1 MSWESAGAALIG
13 GLFSGGGQYAANRET
28 ARSTAQQM
36 AFQERMSNTA
46 HQRQVADLKAAGL
59 NPILSAKLG
68 GASSPAGASYTAQNV
83 GSAAVQGYKDVSSA
97 QQMQTST
104 SIEQRTLDMLKRE
117 NVSMPEIQ
125 YTVKNIFGS
134 KALRTIEAAL
144 AGRPDQ
150 APSGIYKSLA
160 VKIQAM
166 AMDADILGGRTS
178 SVSGYKV
185 GKFIFDVAKEF
196 TNAGEAALTE
206 TGKSILG
213 ELKQWLKNL

>member
-1 MSWESAGAALIG
+1 MDPFTGFGSALVG
-13 GLFSGGGQYAANRET
+13 GLLSGGGQYAANRET

-46 HQRQVADLKAAGL
+46 HQRQIADLKAAGL
-59 NPILSAKLG
+59 NPILAAKLG

-83 GSAAVQGYKDVSSA
+83 GSAAVQGYKDVTA
-97 QQMQTST
+97 AKQMEVATG
-104 SIEQRTLDMLKRE
+104 IEQRTLDMLKRE

-166 AMDADILGGRTS
+166 AMDAGILRGRTS
-178 SVSGYKV
+178 SVSGENLGRFV
-185 GKFIFDVAKEF
+185 AGVAKEF
-196 TNAGEAALTE
+196 GKAGISALTE
-206 TGKSILG
+206 TGKNILG
-213 ELKQWLKNL
+213 ALK